1 MRATPGTGA
10 ASTRRPPGNAS
21 LPAAAHAILGLIAID
36 HGSGHGYD
44 LARHFAP
51 DAPLAQ
57 VIRLEPGMLYHHLK
71 QLERAGWVTA
81 DRESGGNRPPRRVH
95 AVTEAGWTE
104 LRRWLAEPVA
114 QTREIRLTFLLKL
127 YFARRLDAA
136 LAIRLIGEQR
146 ATCDR
151 LLGSLS
157 AQISAPDRA
166 AETEPDRQFA
176 RSVLELRL
184 AQTRAA
190 RDWLDHLLQVE
201 AAAADGAAGVGLS
214 EPSG

>member
-1 MRATPGTGA
+1 MPGTRDA
-10 ASTRRPPGNAS
+10 IRRRSGKAVLPP
-21 LPAAAHAILGLIAID
+21 AAHAILGLIAID
-36 HGSGHGYD
+36 HGTGHGYD

-81 DRESGGNRPPRRVH
+81 DREAGGNRPPRRVH
-95 AVTEAGWTE
+95 AVTDAGWNE

-114 QTREIRLTFLLKL
+114 QTREIRLAFLLKL
-127 YFARRLDAA
+127 YFARRLDSELAA
-136 LAIRLIGEQR
+136 RLISGQR
-146 ATCDR
+146 DVCLR
-151 LLGSLS
+151 LVDSLS
-157 AQISAPDRA
+157 SQIDDLRPVDGVA
-166 AETEPDRQFA
+166 EPDREFA

-190 RDWLDHLLQVE
+190 RDWLD
-201 AAAADGAAGVGLS
+201 GIGG
-214 EPSG
+214 